1 MSWKAVF
8 PERPHPE
15 LSGYGLE
22 ESFPTSSGETSLVC
36 DSAGPQP
43 CVEQMNAHTGTCDHA
58 QCWVW
63 NVSSRYSEGHVQAGH
78 ASLGETDVCDVHRE
92 DRRGKLH
99 RVHLQ
104 TLRVS
109 FQGGAESVSVDPEFS
124 SDLVIARDDTVT
136 QQWLHFPSCPAPVSP
151 SHQSHRAVEGCV
163 CLCSFF
169 AHSLQK
175 CIVLSSGGTAGS

>member
-1 MSWKAVF
+1 M
-8 PERPHPE
+8 
-15 LSGYGLE
+15 
-22 ESFPTSSGETSLVC
+22 
-36 DSAGPQP
+36 
-43 CVEQMNAHTGTCDHA
+43 
-58 QCWVW
+58 
-63 NVSSRYSEGHVQAGH
+63 SSRYSEGHVQAGH

-151 SHQSHRAVEGCV
+151 SHQSHRAVEGFV

-169 AHSLQK
+169 LLIACRSALFCRVAARRGHSVFLQWWHFAGRLVGFRRFQ
-175 CIVLSSGGTAGS
+175 CSQNRNPGSETRQLCLSKKFEMWSSAYNIYAQVFFQ